1 METNNR
7 VRKTA
12 AVILDGMIQ
21 PQDTEMEAIVLGAM
35 IIAPGVYERV
45 SHILT
50 QDTFYKETNR
60 LIYQTIVKLR
70 KKGAPVDLSTITAE
84 ARQDGTLE
92 MIGGVYAI
100 AELTSRVTSNTN
112 IEYHSRML
120 VQKQIS
126 RELITA
132 GQQIAMKGY
141 SESIDGL
148 EALEWAQKEL
158 QNIGAGAYR
167 KDGKKHSKAWDDT
180 AKELREPKKNGILT
194 GLTDIDYKAGQMEPG
209 TLTIIAARP
218 GMGKTAFAMEIAR
231 NVAMADKKVKFFSLE
246 MPTNQLLQ
254 RSIAREA
261 DIELWKLRERRLTAE
276 EWERINSFPG
286 YQDIDIDDT
295 SGITPMEIE
304 GKAATMKAKEGL
316 DLIIVD
322 YLQIMRGNE
331 KHYQTREQ
339 EVSSISRDLKGI
351 AKKLNIP
358 VIALAQLSRETEKRT
373 NPQPKLSD
381 LRESGGIEQDA
392 DMIWFLYRPEY
403 YVDDVD
409 TQTVEVGNTGYHVPL
424 KGHATVICEKFRQ
437 GSPFKAY
444 IRTDLSKMKF
454 FSGPDGYGRRHIQ
467 FDKDHYPELFKEEE
481 GALPF

>member
-7 VRKTA
+7 IHSIEGK
-12 AVILDGMIQ
+12 LQ
-21 PQDTEMEAIVLGAM
+21 PQDIDMEANVLGAIM
-35 IIAPGVYERV
+35 IVAGAYERV

-50 QDTFYKETNR
+50 TDSFYKENHR
-60 LIYQTIVKLR
+60 LIYNTIVKLR
-70 KKGAPVDLSTITAE
+70 QKGAPVDIATITSQ
-84 ARQDGTLE
+84 ARQDGMLDQ
-92 MIGGVYAI
+92 IGGPYAI
-100 AELTSRVTSNTN
+100 AELTSKVTSDAH
-112 IEYHSRML
+112 IEYHSRLL
-120 VQKQIS
+120 VQLQIS
-126 RELITA
+126 RQLITA
-132 GQQIAMKGY
+132 GQQITGKGY
-141 SESIDGL
+141 SAQAEGL
-148 EALEWAQKEL
+148 EALEWAQTEL

-167 KDGKKHSKAWDDT
+167 KDGKKHSKAWEDT
-180 AKELREPKKNGILT
+180 AKELREPKTNGILT
-194 GLTDIDYKAGQMEPG
+194 GLTDIDYKAGQLEPG

-231 NVAMADKKVKFFSLE
+231 NVAMADKKVKFFSVE

-295 SGITPMEIE
+295 SGLTPMELE

-322 YLQIMRGNE
+322 YLQIMRGNG

-339 EVSSISRDLKGI
+339 EVSSISRDLKSI

-403 YVDDVD
+403 YVDDVSSD
-409 TQTVEVGNTGYHVPL
+409 TIEVGNTGYHVPL

-444 IRTDLSKMKF
+444 IRTELSKMKF

-467 FDKDHYPELFKEEE
+467 YDRDHYPELFKEEE
-481 GALPF
+481 RPAPF